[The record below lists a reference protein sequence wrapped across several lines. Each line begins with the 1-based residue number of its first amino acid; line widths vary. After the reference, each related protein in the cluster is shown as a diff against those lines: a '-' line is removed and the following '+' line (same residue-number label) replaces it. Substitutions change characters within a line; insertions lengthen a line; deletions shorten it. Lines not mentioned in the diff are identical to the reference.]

1 MLKFDLPKNP
11 SNIIKVIGVGG
22 GGSNA
27 VTHMYKQ
34 GIKGVDFIICNT
46 DAQAM
51 ESSPIPIKIQL
62 GTNLTSGLGAGAV
75 PSVGRNAA
83 LEDADN
89 IRQILSDGTK
99 MLFVTA
105 GLGGGTGTG
114 AAPVIAEISK
124 ELGILT
130 VGIVTLPFAFEGR
143 KRKMHADEGIKQFKE
158 HVDALLIIS
167 NDKLRELYGNLKLSE
182 AFGQADN
189 ILTSAARGIA
199 EIITVTGYINVDFE
213 DVRTVMK
220 DSGVA
225 IMGTGVATGANR
237 ALQAVEEAIS
247 SPLLNNNDIEGAN
260 NLLLYLASGREEIT
274 MDEVTEI
281 TDYIQE
287 KTKSSTEVIW
297 GNGFDESLD
306 DKISVTIIATGFDD
320 EHRRKGEPTEKNVTI
335 IDLYAK
341 EMSNPKVETRIE
353 MPEPEP
359 VMTEPMIF
367 EPVMPEPVMVEPEKE
382 EIELTT
388 PPLMAASV
396 VGEET
401 ESSEMIAEI
410 PEAITDLPETT
421 TEVPETTTEVPETTT
436 EVPEMTTE
444 VPEIDTEASEELE
457 TESKEEAVLF
467 PMMRVELESEEQ
479 ELFAEAEEV
488 VHDPFQHEIVFNLD
502 IPQRDTIRETETNKD
517 EEMHLIDKRVDIIT
531 SESYPH
537 PEAPRISPSPGSGE
551 DHPELGRMGNDRIRK
566 LKALSEKL
574 KNHTPIENNLHE
586 LESIPAYKRRNV
598 DLPDVTPSSESRIN
612 GLSLNDNADKGLEI
626 RSENSFLHKNV
637 D

>member
-27 VTHMYKQ
+27 VTHMFSQ

-46 DAQAM
+46 DSQAM
-51 ESSPIPIKIQL
+51 ESSPVPMKIQL

-83 LEDADN
+83 LEDADY
-89 IRQILSDGTK
+89 IREVLNDGTK

-114 AAPVIAEISK
+114 AAPVIAQISK

-143 KRKMHADEGIKQFKE
+143 KRKLHADEGIKQLKE
-158 HVDALLIIS
+158 QVDALLIIS

-189 ILTSAARGIA
+189 ILTTAARGIA

-213 DVRTVMK
+213 DVKTVMK

-225 IMGTGVATGANR
+225 IMGTGIASGPNR
-237 ALQAVEEAIS
+237 AQQAVEEAIS

-260 NLLLYLASGREEIT
+260 NLLLYLASGKEEIT

-297 GNGFDESLD
+297 GNGFDEKLGD
-306 DKISVTIIATGFDD
+306 QISVTIIATGFDE
-320 EHRRKGEPTEKNVTI
+320 EHRRQGEPSKKDVVI
-335 IDLYAK
+335 RDLYESEK
-341 EMSNPKVETRIE
+341 SVPKIETRIE
-353 MPEPEP
+353 IPALQPEPENP
-359 VMTEPMIF
+359 VVTEAVMEENMVEEPMM
-367 EPVMPEPVMVEPEKE
+367 E
-382 EIELTT
+382 
-388 PPLMAASV
+388 
-396 VGEET
+396 EET
-401 ESSEMIAEI
+401 YSVDESQEAPEMIAPANDSIQDVTE
-410 PEAITDLPETT
+410 PE
-421 TEVPETTTEVPETTT
+421 
-436 EVPEMTTE
+436 
-444 VPEIDTEASEELE
+444 EENP
-457 TESKEEAVLF
+457 VIH
-467 PMMRVELESEEQ
+467 
-479 ELFAEAEEV
+479 EV
-488 VHDPFQHEIVFNLD
+488 VHEEESVQLPLIRFENRMEEEEIFAGEEDEHISQREIVFDLD
-502 IPQRDTIRETETNKD
+502 LPQNESSGEEKVFMADRQPETIISKTSIQPET
-517 EEMHLIDKRVDIIT
+517 
-531 SESYPH
+531 
-537 PEAPRISPSPGSGE
+537 PRISPTPGSGNDSQE
-551 DHPELGRMGNDRIRK
+551 FNRMGNDRIQK

-574 KNHTPIENNLHE
+574 KNHTPIENNLYE
-586 LESIPAYKRRNV
+586 LESVPAYKRRNI
-598 DLPDVTPSSESRIN
+598 DLPDVTPSSESQIH
-612 GLSLNDNADKGLEI
+612 GLSLNEDSEKGLEI

>member
-1 MLKFDLPKNP
+1 MPAMLKFDLPKNP

-27 VTHMYKQ
+27 VTHMYNQ
-34 GIKGVDFIICNT
+34 GIKGVDFFICNT
-46 DAQAM
+46 DSQAM
-51 ESSPIPIKIQL
+51 ESSPVPSKIQL

-83 LEDADN
+83 LEDADY
-89 IRQILSDGTK
+89 IREVLNDGTK

-124 ELGILT
+124 ELDILT

-143 KRKMHADEGIKQFKE
+143 KRKLHADEGIKQLKE
-158 HVDALLIIS
+158 QVDALLIIS

-182 AFGQADN
+182 AFSQADN

-213 DVRTVMK
+213 DVKTVMQ

-225 IMGTGVATGANR
+225 IMGTGIASGSNR

-260 NLLLYLASGREEIT
+260 NLLLYLASGKEEIT

-297 GNGFDESLD
+297 GNGFDESLGE
-306 DKISVTIIATGFDD
+306 KISVTIIATGFDE
-320 EHRRKGEPTEKNVTI
+320 EHRRHGEPSKKDVVIRDLYETEKSI
-335 IDLYAK
+335 
-341 EMSNPKVETRIE
+341 PKVETRVE
-353 MPEPEP
+353 TPAPEEVMQKPVVVEP
-359 VMTEPMIF
+359 VVQET
-367 EPVMPEPVMVEPEKE
+367 VM
-382 EIELTT
+382 
-388 PPLMAASV
+388 
-396 VGEET
+396 ET
-401 ESSEMIAEI
+401 EGMEEKMIEEKTSEEKIQ
-410 PEAITDLPETT
+410 
-421 TEVPETTTEVPETTT
+421 
-436 EVPEMTTE
+436 E
-444 VPEIDTEASEELE
+444 VPEITMEVPGMIPDVEETAMEEPLNSEVSYEEESFQLPLIRLE
-457 TESKEEAVLF
+457 NHMEE
-467 PMMRVELESEEQ
+467 EEI
-479 ELFAEAEEV
+479 LAEEE
-488 VHDPFQHEIVFNLD
+488 VHDPFQREIVFDLEV
-502 IPQRDTIRETETNKD
+502 PQMETPT
-517 EEMHLIDKRVDIIT
+517 EEKMYMTDKRAETIT
-531 SESYPH
+531 SKTSVQ
-537 PEAPRISPSPGSGE
+537 PEPPRLSPSPGSGNDSQE
-551 DHPELGRMGNDRIRK
+551 FNRMGNDRIQK

-574 KNHTPIENNLHE
+574 KNHTPIENNLYE
-586 LESIPAYKRRNV
+586 LESVPAYKRRNV
-598 DLPDVTPSSESRIN
+598 DLPDVAPSSESHIH
-612 GLSLNDNADKGLEI
+612 GLSLNEDSEKGLEI

>member
-1 MLKFDLPKNP
+1 MPDMLKFDLPKNP

-27 VTHMYKQ
+27 VTHMYNQ
-34 GIKGVDFIICNT
+34 GIKGVDFFICNT

-51 ESSPIPIKIQL
+51 ESSPVPTKIQL
-62 GTNLTSGLGAGAV
+62 GTSLTSGLGAGAV

-83 LEDADN
+83 LEDADY
-89 IRQILSDGTK
+89 IRQVLSDGTK
-99 MLFVTA
+99 MLFITA

-143 KRKMHADEGIKQFKE
+143 KRKLHADDGIKQLKAT
-158 HVDALLIIS
+158 VDALLIIS
-167 NDKLRELYGNLKLSE
+167 NDKLRELYGNLRLSE

-213 DVRTVMK
+213 DVKTVMK

-225 IMGTGVATGANR
+225 IMGTGIASGSNR
-237 ALQAVEEAIS
+237 AQQAVEEAIS

-260 NLLLYLASGREEIT
+260 NLLLYLASGSEEIT

-297 GNGFDESLD
+297 GNGFDESLG

-320 EHRRKGEPTEKNVTI
+320 EHRRQGEPVKKDVVITP
-335 IDLYAK
+335 LYNDQQQ
-341 EMSNPKVETRIE
+341 SPKVETRTEIPVTVSVRKE
-353 MPEPEP
+353 VTPLYQDPEPLFEDLKPAFEETEDAEIPFPQMISSPEPEAQRQ
-359 VMTEPMIF
+359 E
-367 EPVMPEPVMVEPEKE
+367 EPEVVSE
-382 EIELTT
+382 GSDTIEDT
-388 PPLMAASV
+388 PEMIHHDEMVP
-396 VGEET
+396 
-401 ESSEMIAEI
+401 ESSIPDAE
-410 PEAITDLPETT
+410 
-421 TEVPETTTEVPETTT
+421 
-436 EVPEMTTE
+436 
-444 VPEIDTEASEELE
+444 
-457 TESKEEAVLF
+457 
-467 PMMRVELESEEQ
+467 ESEEMAI
-479 ELFAEAEEV
+479 ELVEEPMELPVMEVENEVEEV
-488 VHDPFQHEIVFNLD
+488 VHDRFQREIVFDLD
-502 IPQRDTIRETETNKD
+502 IPQHEPVRDMEITGEQ
-517 EEMHLIDKRVDIIT
+517 EMHLMDKPVETIT
-531 SESYPH
+531 SETFRQPD
-537 PEAPRISPSPGSGE
+537 APRTFPAPGSGD
-551 DHPELGRMGNDRIRK
+551 DHQEFNRMGNDRIQK

-574 KNHTPIENNLHE
+574 KNHTPIEDNLAE

-598 DLPDVTPSSESRIN
+598 DIPDVTPSSESHIY
-612 GLSLNDNADKGLEI
+612 GLSLSDDPEKGFEI

>member
-1 MLKFDLPKNP
+1 MPDMLKFDQPKNP

-27 VTHMYKQ
+27 VTHMFNQ
-34 GIKGVDFIICNT
+34 GIRGVDFFICNT

-51 ESSPIPIKIQL
+51 ESSSVPSKIQL
-62 GTNLTSGLGAGAV
+62 GTSLTSGLGAGAV

-83 LEDADN
+83 LEDADT
-89 IRQILSDGTK
+89 IRQILNDGTK

-130 VGIVTLPFAFEGR
+130 VGIVTIPFAFEGR
-143 KRKMHADEGIKQFKE
+143 KRKLHADEGIKQLKAN
-158 HVDALLIIS
+158 VDALLIIS
-167 NDKLRELYGNLKLSE
+167 NDKLRELYGNLRLSD

-220 DSGVA
+220 ESGVA
-225 IMGTGVATGANR
+225 IMGTGVASGPNR
-237 ALQAVEEAIS
+237 AQQAVEEAIS

-260 NLLLYLASGREEIT
+260 NLLLYLSSGKEEIT

-297 GNGFDESLD
+297 GNGFDESLG

-320 EHRRKGEPTEKNVTI
+320 EHRRQGEPTKKDVVI
-335 IDLYAK
+335 RDLYETEKSA
-341 EMSNPKVETRIE
+341 PKVETRIE
-353 MPEPEP
+353 MPAKIIHSLEEEI
-359 VMTEPMIF
+359 TEPAR
-367 EPVMPEPVMVEPEKE
+367 E
-382 EIELTT
+382 EIVMETSEISAEVLEMMTNLPEIT
-388 PPLMAASV
+388 LEGPADVEASEQ
-396 VGEET
+396 EET
-401 ESSEMIAEI
+401 ESSEEI
-410 PEAITDLPETT
+410 VQLSMMQIESVME
-421 TEVPETTTEVPETTT
+421 EE
-436 EVPEMTTE
+436 EM
-444 VPEIDTEASEELE
+444 
-457 TESKEEAVLF
+457 
-467 PMMRVELESEEQ
+467 
-479 ELFAEAEEV
+479 FAEEE
-488 VHDPFQHEIVFNLD
+488 VHDPFQREIVFDLD
-502 IPQRDTIRETETNKD
+502 VPQHEFSREMETVNE
-517 EEMHLIDKRVDIIT
+517 EEMHLIDKRVETIT
-531 SESYPH
+531 SETFRQ
-537 PEAPRISPSPGSGE
+537 PEAPKLSPAPGSGD
-551 DHPELGRMGNDRIRK
+551 DHQDLNRMGNDRIQK

-574 KNHTPIENNLHE
+574 KNHTPIENNLYE
-586 LESIPAYKRRNV
+586 LESVPAYKRRNV
-598 DLPDVTPSSESRIN
+598 DLPDVTPSSESQIH
-612 GLSLNDNADKGLEI
+612 GLSLNEDAQKNLEI

>member
-1 MLKFDLPKNP
+1 MLKFDLPKNQ

-51 ESSPIPIKIQL
+51 ESSPIPMKIQL
-62 GTNLTSGLGAGAV
+62 GTNLTSGLGAGAI

-130 VGIVTLPFAFEGR
+130 VGIVTIPFAFEGR
-143 KRKMHADEGIKQFKE
+143 KRKLYADEGIKQFKE

-167 NDKLRELYGNLKLSE
+167 NDKLRELYGNLRLSE

-199 EIITVTGYINVDFE
+199 EIITITGYINVDFE
-213 DVRTVMK
+213 DVKTVMK

-225 IMGTGVATGANR
+225 IMGTGISTGANR
-237 ALQAVEEAIS
+237 ATQAVEEAIS

-260 NLLLYLASGREEIT
+260 NLLLYLASGKEEIT

-297 GNGFDESLD
+297 GNGFDESLG

-320 EHRRKGEPTEKNVTI
+320 EHRRQGEPSKKDVVI
-335 IDLYAK
+335 RDLY
-341 EMSNPKVETRIE
+341 ETELSTPKVETRIE
-353 MPEPEP
+353 MPTPEQVITEP
-359 VMTEPMIF
+359 VPELSEVPVPAMMS
-367 EPVMPEPVMVEPEKE
+367 EPVLE
-382 EIELTT
+382 EEQ
-388 PPLMAASV
+388 
-396 VGEET
+396 
-401 ESSEMIAEI
+401 
-410 PEAITDLPETT
+410 
-421 TEVPETTTEVPETTT
+421 EVPEMIM

-444 VPEIDTEASEELE
+444 ASEMTIEASEMTIEVPEMTVEASEEIE
-457 TESKEEAVLF
+457 PEPGEEAVLF
-467 PMMRVELESEEQ
+467 PMMRIENEVEEE
-479 ELFAEAEEV
+479 EMIAAEE
-488 VHDPFQHEIVFNLD
+488 VHDPFQREIVFDLD
-502 IPQRDTIRETETNKD
+502 VPQHEPVGVLETENE
-517 EEMHLIDKRVDIIT
+517 EEMHLIDKRIETIT
-531 SESYPH
+531 SESYRQ
-537 PEAPRISPSPGSGE
+537 PESPRLSPSPGSGE
-551 DHPELGRMGNDRIRK
+551 DQPELNRMGNDRIQK

-574 KNHTPIENNLHE
+574 KNHTPIENNLYE
-586 LESIPAYKRRNV
+586 LENIPAYKRRHV
-598 DLPDVTPSSESRIN
+598 DLPDVALSSESQIH
-612 GLSLNDNADKGLEI
+612 GLSLNEDAEKGLEI

>member
-27 VTHMYKQ
+27 VTHMYNQ
-34 GIKGVDFIICNT
+34 GIKGVDFFICNT
-46 DAQAM
+46 DSQAM
-51 ESSPIPIKIQL
+51 ESSPVPSKIQL

-83 LEDADN
+83 LEDADY
-89 IRQILSDGTK
+89 IREVLNDGTK

-143 KRKMHADEGIKQFKE
+143 KRKLHADEGIKQLKE
-158 HVDALLIIS
+158 QVDALLIIS

-182 AFGQADN
+182 AFSQADN

-213 DVRTVMK
+213 DVKTVMQ

-225 IMGTGVATGANR
+225 IMGTGIASGSNR

-260 NLLLYLASGREEIT
+260 NLLLYIASGKEEIT

-287 KTKSSTEVIW
+287 KTKSSAEVIW
-297 GNGFDESLD
+297 GNGFDESLG
-306 DKISVTIIATGFDD
+306 DKISVTIIATGFDE
-320 EHRRKGEPTEKNVTI
+320 EHRRQGEPSKKDVVIRDLYETEKST
-335 IDLYAK
+335 
-341 EMSNPKVETRIE
+341 PKVETRIE
-353 MPEPEP
+353 MPVPEEMAQRPVVQDPVMQENLMETQVMDENVTEERVKEEKEIGEEEMQEIPDITMEAPGIIPEVPGTMMEEP
-359 VMTEPMIF
+359 VIS
-367 EPVMPEPVMVEPEKE
+367 
-382 EIELTT
+382 EISDE
-388 PPLMAASV
+388 
-396 VGEET
+396 
-401 ESSEMIAEI
+401 
-410 PEAITDLPETT
+410 
-421 TEVPETTTEVPETTT
+421 
-436 EVPEMTTE
+436 
-444 VPEIDTEASEELE
+444 
-457 TESKEEAVLF
+457 EEAVQLPLIRF
-467 PMMRVELESEEQ
+467 ENQMEE
-479 ELFAEAEEV
+479 EEILTEDE
-488 VHDPFQHEIVFNLD
+488 VHDPFQREIVFDLEV
-502 IPQRDTIRETETNKD
+502 PQMAAHK
-517 EEMHLIDKRVDIIT
+517 EEKMHMIDKQAETIT
-531 SESYPH
+531 SKTSVQ
-537 PEAPRISPSPGSGE
+537 PEAPRLSPAPGSGN
-551 DHPELGRMGNDRIRK
+551 DSQNFNRMGNDRIQK

-574 KNHTPIENNLHE
+574 KNHTPIENNLSE
-586 LESIPAYKRRNV
+586 LESVPAYKRRNV
-598 DLPDVTPSSESRIN
+598 DLPDVVPSSESQIR
-612 GLSLNDNADKGLEI
+612 GLSLNEDSEKGLEI

>member
-27 VTHMYKQ
+27 VTHMFSQ

-46 DAQAM
+46 DSQAM
-51 ESSPIPIKIQL
+51 ESSQVPMKIQL

-83 LEDADN
+83 LEDADY
-89 IRQILSDGTK
+89 IREVLNDGTK

-114 AAPVIAEISK
+114 AAPVIAQISK

-143 KRKMHADEGIKQFKE
+143 KRKLHADDGIKQLKE
-158 HVDALLIIS
+158 QVDALLIIS

-189 ILTSAARGIA
+189 ILTTAARGIA

-213 DVRTVMK
+213 DVKTVMK

-225 IMGTGVATGANR
+225 IMGTGIASGPNR
-237 ALQAVEEAIS
+237 AQQAVEEAIS

-260 NLLLYLASGREEIT
+260 NLLLYLASGKEEIT

-297 GNGFDESLD
+297 GNGFDEKLGD
-306 DKISVTIIATGFDD
+306 QISVTIIATGFDE
-320 EHRRKGEPTEKNVTI
+320 EHRRQGEPSKKDVVI
-335 IDLYAK
+335 RDLYESEKSA
-341 EMSNPKVETRIE
+341 PKIETRIE
-353 MPEPEP
+353 MPAPQPEPENP
-359 VMTEPMIF
+359 VVTEA
-367 EPVMPEPVMVEPEKE
+367 VMEENMVEE
-382 EIELTT
+382 
-388 PPLMAASV
+388 PLME
-396 VGEET
+396 EET
-401 ESSEMIAEI
+401 YSVDESQEAPEMIAPANEI
-410 PEAITDLPETT
+410 IQDVTEPEEENPVIHEVFHEEESVQLPLMRFENRMEEE
-421 TEVPETTTEVPETTT
+421 EVFAGE
-436 EVPEMTTE
+436 
-444 VPEIDTEASEELE
+444 
-457 TESKEEAVLF
+457 
-467 PMMRVELESEEQ
+467 EEQ
-479 ELFAEAEEV
+479 YIA
-488 VHDPFQHEIVFNLD
+488 QREIVFDLD
-502 IPQRDTIRETETNKD
+502 LHQNDSSGEEKVFMADRQPETIISKTSIQPET
-517 EEMHLIDKRVDIIT
+517 
-531 SESYPH
+531 
-537 PEAPRISPSPGSGE
+537 PRISPAPGSGNDSQE
-551 DHPELGRMGNDRIRK
+551 FNRMGNDRIQK

-574 KNHTPIENNLHE
+574 KNHTPIENNLYE
-586 LESIPAYKRRNV
+586 LESVPAYKRRNI
-598 DLPDVTPSSESRIN
+598 DLPDVTPSSESQIH
-612 GLSLNDNADKGLEI
+612 GLSLNEDSEKGLEI